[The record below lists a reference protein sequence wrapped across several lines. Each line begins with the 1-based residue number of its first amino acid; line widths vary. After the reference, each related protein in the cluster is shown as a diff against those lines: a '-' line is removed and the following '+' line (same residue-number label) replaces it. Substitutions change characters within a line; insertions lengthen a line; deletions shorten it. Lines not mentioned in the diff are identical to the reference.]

1 MITAND
7 IRPRLDELAVVRAAF
22 VLCFSNT
29 TLRQVES
36 HVR

>member
-1 MITAND
+1 MFTANNN
-7 IRPRLDELAVVRAAF
+7 RPSFDEQAGVRAAF
-22 VLCFSNT
+22 ALPISFT

>member
-1 MITAND
+1 MISAKD
-7 IRPRLDELAVVRAAF
+7 IKPRLDELAAVHAAF
-22 VLCFSNT
+22 VLCFSIT

>member
-1 MITAND
+1 MTAANH
-7 IRPRLDELAVVRAAF
+7 IRPRLDELAEVRPAF
-22 VLCFSNT
+22 VLSFSIT

>member
-1 MITAND
+1 MITAHGVKS
-7 IRPRLDELAVVRAAF
+7 RLDEVAGVRAAL
-22 VLCFSNT
+22 VLRFSIT